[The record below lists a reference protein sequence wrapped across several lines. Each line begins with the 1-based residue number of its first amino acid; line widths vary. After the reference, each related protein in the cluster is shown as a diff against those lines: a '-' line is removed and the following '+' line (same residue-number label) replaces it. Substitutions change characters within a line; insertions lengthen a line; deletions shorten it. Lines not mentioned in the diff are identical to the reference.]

1 VLPAHTRKYWAR
13 YSPITQHLSLSAETI
28 MTGVIE
34 SAGLVLAIPGVIDV
48 IIRGREVVYRK
59 IETFQKLHE
68 TLQRYVQDRSWL

>member
-1 VLPAHTRKYWAR
+1 
-13 YSPITQHLSLSAETI
+13 